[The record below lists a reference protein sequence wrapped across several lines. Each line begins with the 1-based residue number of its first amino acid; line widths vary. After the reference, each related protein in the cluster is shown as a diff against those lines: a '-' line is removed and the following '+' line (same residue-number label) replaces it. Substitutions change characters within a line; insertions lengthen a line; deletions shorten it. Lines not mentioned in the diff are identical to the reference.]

1 MAELQKFLT
10 KSQKVDE
17 LFKELSLENELYLDV
32 DRINEIRERY
42 DLSPVFAEETE
53 VKAFPFELIPTYE
66 EDSKQSK
73 IDNTK
78 FEQIQ
83 IKSEYRTTF
92 KYEQESDEFSTNVP
106 EDLDD
111 GDYTEDLEMK
121 ETTVKS
127 KKTGKLKEK
136 KKILYDP
143 NLP

>member
-1 MAELQKFLT
+1 LAELQKFLT

-42 DLSPVFAEETE
+42 DLSPVYAEEIE

-66 EDSKQSK
+66 EEFKQSK
-73 IDNTK
+73 INNT
-78 FEQIQ
+78 ESDQIQ
-83 IKSEYRTTF
+83 IKSEYGTTF
-92 KYEQESDEFSTNVP
+92 KYEQESDESSPVP

-111 GDYTEDLEMK
+111 GVNTEDLEVK
-121 ETTVKS
+121 EQTVKS
-127 KKTGKLKEK
+127 KKTGKPKEK
-136 KKILYDP
+136 KKILYDS